1 MVRAHA
7 VQIRHG
13 NRSPSRLFAKIF
25 KSFLTSVAFSR
36 ADTLE
41 MSSWQLPNLILPNPP
56 PPPLLRRRHRT
67 ESIRQRSY
75 KGTDEISV
83 SRSQCMNIQRVYKLD
98 LPTKFLFCKKPVD
111 TYSLYYALLI
121 KDCGVFTCYLLFN
134 CASMSL
140 WWAKNYLWIREHNI
154 VLRASK
160 QVFDLSCSECSRAAV
175 IYIFDVKQL
184 KVRES
189 NPRWVLAYLDW
200 DPNGRTQLKHQWRFS
215 S

>member
-13 NRSPSRLFAKIF
+13 NRSPSRLFAKKLF
-25 KSFLTSVAFSR
+25 KSFLTYVAFSR

-83 SRSQCMNIQRVYKLD
+83 SRSQCMNIQQVYKLD
-98 LPTKFLFCKKPVD
+98 LPAKFLFCKKPVD
-111 TYSLYYALLI
+111 TYSLYYVLLI
-121 KDCGVFTCYLLFN
+121 QDCGVFTCYLMFN
-134 CASMSL
+134 CASLSL
-140 WWAKNYLWIREHNI
+140 WWAKNYLWIRKHNI
-154 VLRASK
+154 VLREH
-160 QVFDLSCSECSRAAV
+160 LSRYLIFRVPSAAERLWYISLMWSNWRSGSR
-175 IYIFDVKQL
+175 IQDGCLHIWIGTPM
-184 KVRES
+184 EGHS
-189 NPRWVLAYLDW
+189 
-200 DPNGRTQLKHQWRFS
+200 
-215 S
+215 